1 MRSVPPIRFS
11 VLISVF
17 VWPLSLPVQSA
28 EPALAP
34 AATAT
39 PSSVTPSPATS
50 PLARIRDEGLNRSEI
65 MATLSHLTDIIG
77 PRLTGSPDLRR
88 ASEWS
93 RDRFASWGLV
103 NAALEP
109 WGPFGRGWTLRRFS
123 AQITSPQAIPLIA
136 YPKAWSPSVGKKALE
151 ADVVHVD
158 IKKAED
164 FEKFRGKLKG
174 KIVLDGALQEVK
186 LKFEPLATR
195 RSDANL
201 LALANSDG
209 LGSTNR
215 PSTTSALGTPEQRAA
230 LALLP
235 RRYQFYTEE
244 GVAALLQPSRLGDA
258 GNLFTAAATV
268 YPPRSSSAPKATDSV
283 DKSGKTPVTDSGK
296 SPPAKK
302 GGATAPIRSH
312 APWKMD
318 APVIIPQI
326 TVAAEHFNRLVRMVA
341 AGEKLRAM
349 VDLQT
354 EFHTKD
360 LMEANVVAEIP
371 GSDLADELVMLGA
384 HLDSWQSGTGA
395 TDNAAGSAVAME
407 AVRILRA
414 LDLKPRRTIRVAL
427 WTGEEQGLLGSKAY
441 VAAHFGAP
449 QLPPTTGAAPREEPD
464 PFALRPGASVGEIEK
479 KPEHE
484 KLSVYFN
491 LDNGGGKIRGIYLQ
505 NNEAARPIFR
515 QWLRPF
521 KDLGAETISFGNTSG
536 TDHLPFDQV
545 GLPAFQFIQDEIEYM
560 SRTHHGNMD
569 VYDRVIADDL
579 KQAAV
584 VMASFVYEAAMRD
597 EQIPR
602 KPAARSAKLPTPS
615 AASAPRESP
624 AVAPATSP

>member
-1 MRSVPPIRFS
+1 MLAPLCFRAGIFTA
-11 VLISVF
+11 
-17 VWPLSLPVQSA
+17 WLSLGLVLQAQPT
-28 EPALAP
+28 EPASDKKSDAP
-34 AATAT
+34 VAHPVSTD
-39 PSSVTPSPATS
+39 PI
-50 PLARIRDEGLNRSEI
+50 ARIRDEGLNRSEV

-77 PRLTGSPDLRR
+77 PRLTGSPELRR

-93 RDRFASWGLV
+93 RDRFVSWGLT
-103 NAALEP
+103 NATLEP

-136 YPKAWSPSVGKKALE
+136 YPKAWSPSLGKKALE
-151 ADVVHVD
+151 AEVVHVD
-158 IKKAED
+158 IKKSED
-164 FEKFRGKLKG
+164 FERFRGKLKG
-174 KIVLDGALQEVK
+174 KIVLDGPLQDMKV
-186 LKFEPLATR
+186 KFEPLATR
-195 RSDANL
+195 RSDAGL

-209 LGSTNR
+209 VGSTNR
-215 PSTTSALGTPEQRAA
+215 PSTTSALATPEQRAA

-235 RRYQFYTEE
+235 RRYQFFTEE
-244 GVAALLQPSRLGDA
+244 GVAVLLQPSRLGDA

-268 YPPRSSSAPKATDSV
+268 YPPRSSIAPKTPQSVAKSPKATASDSE
-283 DKSGKTPVTDSGK
+283 KST
-296 SPPAKK
+296 PAKK

-312 APWKMD
+312 SPWKTD
-318 APVIIPQI
+318 APAIIPQI

-341 AGEKLRAM
+341 QGEKLRAT

-354 EFHTKD
+354 EFHAKN
-360 LMEANVVAEIP
+360 LMEANVVAEIS

-395 TDNAAGSAVAME
+395 TDNAAGSAVVME
-407 AVRILRA
+407 VVRILRA

-449 QLPPTTGAAPREEPD
+449 QLPSTTGAAPREEPD
-464 PFALRPGASVGEIEK
+464 PFALRPGASVGEIDK
-479 KPEHE
+479 KPGHE

-569 VYDRVIADDL
+569 LYDRVIAEDL

-584 VMASFVYEAAMRD
+584 IMASFVYEAAMRD
-597 EQIPR
+597 EKIPR
-602 KPAARSAKLPTPS
+602 KPAARPVSPPPPKITTSARP
-615 AASAPRESP
+615 
-624 AVAPATSP
+624 